1 MKKMI
6 FFFLVFCAA
15 NVNAQSLKDAL
26 FSGNLKTD
34 SSKLI
39 RKSDDLSKLIDS
51 TQKRRNDSIMAAKLK
66 DSVMVDPQTG
76 AVVAGTDQAGN
87 PSAKPEL
94 KDNDVLLKEFVDSV
108 ISTLNTEVL
117 PDKKIK
123 SGSYFIIISYEIAT
137 NGQFAANSVT
147 VNPENSFLQEQI
159 TQRLNLFAPR
169 MNPVMFNGQARKVVR
184 KYNFNLTK
192 K

>member
-76 AVVAGTDQAGN
+76 AVVAGTDQADN